1 MIERHQRSDLIKK
14 IIDQAF
20 EGRSIPISRRII
32 LSHYLGSMLK
42 GLKEG

>member
-1 MIERHQRSDLIKK
+1 MIEKHQRSDLVKK

-32 LSHYLGSMLK
+32 LTHYLNVMLK